1 MWWWT
6 RTMNGPALKDG
17 LNFKSLFRRVQTE
30 LIRVCWYS
38 ERRPG
43 PPCVLARIYGSSHV
57 LRKSTLSLPPHPRFF
72 FPLFSLSLKGA
83 DQFTASSGGVRLIPA
98 LCDWLRRHKPSV
110 VRSRSLSPPRPI
122 SHGGQRPTLFT
133 SGLCQPVARLR
144 SKEITLI
151 KPPPLLLPLSH
162 FLLLSRG
169 SEPISTPEIITQVT
183 NVLALIADRP
193 RERVR
198 ESTPRSQRLRHV
210 FSNPNCVNRA
220 SWQIQKSSYVK
231 TPKLDVNNKNTNSSA
246 SMCVLFY

>member
-1 MWWWT
+1 MLYYSVQCIQKHCLCLQYVKALNVRRWMWWWT

-57 LRKSTLSLPPHPRFF
+57 LRKSTLSPPPTPASFSPVLSFSQRCWSIHSLLWRCETHPCT
-72 FPLFSLSLKGA
+72 LWLA
-83 DQFTASSGGVRLIPA
+83 QASQT
-98 LCDWLRRHKPSV
+98 LRRSLPFSFSPSA
-110 VRSRSLSPPRPI
+110 I

-151 KPPPLLLPLSH
+151 KPPPLLLPLSPT
-162 FLLLSRG
+162 FSSSLVALS
-169 SEPISTPEIITQVT
+169 P
-183 NVLALIADRP
+183 LAHL
-193 RERVR
+193 
-198 ESTPRSQRLRHV
+198 
-210 FSNPNCVNRA
+210 
-220 SWQIQKSSYVK
+220 K
-231 TPKLDVNNKNTNSSA
+231 
-246 SMCVLFY
+246 